1 MAWELAGTYFE
12 HCPCGM
18 VCPCTTSG
26 LTMPADVDR
35 CTVVLAFNVQRGQ
48 VEGLAVAGR
57 TVVVVADTPRL
68 MSDGGWK
75 VGLYVDDGASEDQF
89 KGLVSVFSGE
99 RGGVW
104 AALAPL
110 IGEVLGAE
118 RVAIEY
124 ADDGRLHRLRVA
136 DRIDMEIED
145 WVVPGAQEVA
155 TLTGMIFP
163 APTLTLARSTRSQI
177 NAFDIKMNS
186 PGTNG
191 HSASFSWAA

>member
-1 MAWELAGTYFE
+1 
-12 HCPCGM
+12 
-18 VCPCTTSG
+18 
-26 LTMPADVDR
+26 
-35 CTVVLAFNVQRGQ
+35 VQRGQ

-118 RVAIEY
+118 RAAIEY

>member
-118 RVAIEY
+118 RAAIEY

-163 APTLTLARSTRSQI
+163 APTLTLTRSTRSQI
-177 NAFDIKMNS
+177 NAFDITMNS